1 MCYSSRADFG
11 WDTRK
16 DAVRKPEAH
25 REPAPPEAAAGK
37 PAPVDHSEPRT
48 HADDTRL
55 WAFLARRKEPRRKE
69 VHTNTPVQGRIGEKV

>member
-25 REPAPPEAAAGK
+25 REPAPM
-37 PAPVDHSEPRT
+37 DHPEPRT
-48 HADDTRL
+48 HVDDTRL
-55 WAFLARRKEPRRKE
+55 WAFLARRKEPRRQV
-69 VHTNTPVQGRIGEKV
+69 VHARTPMEDRIDEKV

>member
-11 WDTRK
+11 RDTRK

-25 REPAPPEAAAGK
+25 REPAPADGPISHRQ
-37 PAPVDHSEPRT
+37 PVSHS

-55 WAFLARRKEPRRKE
+55 WAFLARRKEAHAPG
-69 VHTNTPVQGRIGEKV
+69 TMQDRIGEKV

>member
-16 DAVRKPEAH
+16 DAVPKPDAH
-25 REPAPPEAAAGK
+25 REPVPPQAAPGK
-37 PAPVDHSEPRT
+37 PVPVDHPEPRT

-55 WAFLARRKEPRRKE
+55 WAFLARRKASKEARTPR
-69 VHTNTPVQGRIGEKV
+69 PMPDRIAEKV

>member
-11 WDTRK
+11 RDTRK

-25 REPAPPEAAAGK
+25 REPAPADG
-37 PAPVDHSEPRT
+37 PVSHRQPVSHS

>member
-11 WDTRK
+11 RDTRK

-25 REPAPPEAAAGK
+25 REPAPADGPISHRQ
-37 PAPVDHSEPRT
+37 PVSHS

-69 VHTNTPVQGRIGEKV
+69 AHAPGTMQDRIGEKV

>member
-16 DAVRKPEAH
+16 DALRKPEVH
-25 REPAPPEAAAGK
+25 REPAPPEAAPGK
-37 PAPVDHSEPRT
+37 PVDRPEPRT

-55 WAFLARRKEPRRKE
+55 WAFLARRREPRRTE
-69 VHTNTPVQGRIGEKV
+69 AHARRPVQDRIDEKV